1 MSMLSRFADIL
12 AANINALLDKAEDPA
27 KMIDEYLIKAR
38 RDLADVKQETAAVM
52 AEETRAK
59 RMLDENKAE
68 IAKYQG
74 LAIQALQAGNEGD
87 AKIFLAKKQQLET
100 VGASLETAYA
110 VAHENATKMRQL
122 HDKLT
127 SDIAQLEAKKQAI
140 KAKVSIANTQETVNK
155 YTGTADK
162 FDKVM
167 GEFEKMEQKADKMLD
182 IANAKAELDA
192 EPVDEAAAIEAK
204 YQAGM
209 TASVDDELA
218 KLKAEQIGRAHV

>member
-68 IAKYQG
+68 VAKYHG
-74 LAIQALQAGNEGD
+74 LAVQALQSSNEGD
-87 AKIFLAKKQQLET
+87 AKIFLAKKQQIET

-127 SDIAQLEAKKQAI
+127 SDIAQLEAKKAAI

-155 YTGTADK
+155 YTGSADK
-162 FDKVM
+162 LDKVM

-192 EPVDEAAAIEAK
+192 APVDEAAAIEAK

-218 KLKAEQIGRAHV
+218 KLKEELGL

>member
-12 AANINALLDKAEDPA
+12 GANINALLDKAEDPA
-27 KMIDEYLIKAR
+27 KMIDQYLVKAR
-38 RDLADVKQETAAVM
+38 KDLADVKQETAAVM

-87 AKIFLAKKQQLET
+87 AKIFLAKKQNLET

-127 SDIAQLEAKKQAI
+127 ADIAQLEAKKQTI

-182 IANAKAELDA
+182 VANAKAELEA
-192 EPVDEAAAIEAK
+192 EPIDEAAAIEAK

-218 KLKAEQIGRAHV
+218 RLKEELGL

>member
-1 MSMLSRFADIL
+1 MSMLSRFTDIL
-12 AANINALLDKAEDPA
+12 SANINALLDKAEDPA
-27 KMIDEYLIKAR
+27 KMIDQYLIKAR
-38 RDLADVKQETAAVM
+38 KDLADVKQETAAVM

-68 IAKYQG
+68 VAKYQG
-74 LAIQALQAGNEGD
+74 LAVQALQAGNEGD
-87 AKIFLAKKQQLET
+87 AKIFLAKKQGLET
-100 VGASLETAYA
+100 TGASLETAYA

-127 SDIAQLEAKKQAI
+127 NDIAQLEAKKATI

-155 YTGTADK
+155 YTGSADK

-182 IANAKAELDA
+182 IANAKAELEA
-192 EPVDEAAAIEAK
+192 QPVDEAAALEAK
-204 YQAGM
+204 YQAGV
-209 TASVDDELA
+209 TDSVESELA
-218 KLKAEQIGRAHV
+218 KLKEELGL

>member
-1 MSMLSRFADIL
+1 MLSRFADIL
-12 AANINALLDKAEDPA
+12 GANINALLDKAEDPA
-27 KMIDEYLIKAR
+27 KMIDQYLVKAR
-38 RDLADVKQETAAVM
+38 KDLADVKQETAAVM

-87 AKIFLAKKQQLET
+87 AKIFLAKKQNLET

-182 IANAKAELDA
+182 IANAKAELEA
-192 EPVDEAAAIEAK
+192 EPIDEAAAIEAK

-218 KLKAEQIGRAHV
+218 RLKEELGL

>member
-74 LAIQALQAGNEGD
+74 LAIQALQ
-87 AKIFLAKKQQLET
+87 L
-100 VGASLETAYA
+100 
-110 VAHENATKMRQL
+110 
-122 HDKLT
+122 
-127 SDIAQLEAKKQAI
+127 
-140 KAKVSIANTQETVNK
+140 
-155 YTGTADK
+155 
-162 FDKVM
+162 
-167 GEFEKMEQKADKMLD
+167 
-182 IANAKAELDA
+182 
-192 EPVDEAAAIEAK
+192 PC
-204 YQAGM
+204 
-209 TASVDDELA
+209 
-218 KLKAEQIGRAHV
+218 

>member
-52 AEETRAK
+52 AEETR
-59 RMLDENKAE
+59 
-68 IAKYQG
+68 
-74 LAIQALQAGNEGD
+74 

-218 KLKAEQIGRAHV
+218 KLKEELGL

>member
-127 SDIAQLEAKKQAI
+127 SDIAQLEAKKAAI

-167 GEFEKMEQKADKMLD
+167 GEFEKMEQKADKM
-182 IANAKAELDA
+182 
-192 EPVDEAAAIEAK
+192 
-204 YQAGM
+204 
-209 TASVDDELA
+209 
-218 KLKAEQIGRAHV
+218 

>member
-1 MSMLSRFADIL
+1 
-12 AANINALLDKAEDPA
+12 
-27 KMIDEYLIKAR
+27 
-38 RDLADVKQETAAVM
+38 
-52 AEETRAK
+52 
-59 RMLDENKAE
+59 
-68 IAKYQG
+68 
-74 LAIQALQAGNEGD
+74 
-87 AKIFLAKKQQLET
+87 
-100 VGASLETAYA
+100 
-110 VAHENATKMRQL
+110 MRQL

-218 KLKAEQIGRAHV
+218 KLKEELGL

>member
-1 MSMLSRFADIL
+1 MLSRFADIL
-12 AANINALLDKAEDPA
+12 GANINALLDKAEDPA
-27 KMIDEYLIKAR
+27 KMIDQYLVKAR
-38 RDLADVKQETAAVM
+38 KDLADVKQETAAVM

-87 AKIFLAKKQQLET
+87 AKIFLAKKQNLET

-127 SDIAQLEAKKQAI
+127 ADIAQLEVKKQAI

-182 IANAKAELDA
+182 IANAKAELEA
-192 EPVDEAAAIEAK
+192 EPIDEAAAIEAK
-204 YQAGM
+204 YQA
-209 TASVDDELA
+209 SWPD
-218 KLKAEQIGRAHV
+218 